1 MTEKEN
7 FLRIVQGKEP
17 AWIPYYRDAVEWV
30 FPDFVVAHMARTDKT
45 DLFGVRW
52 IVSPDGRMADSS
64 FHALEDIAKWRD
76 LIRLP
81 DLDQMDWEVIAR
93 NSLKNH
99 DPDKVMNVIITAAR
113 SGTFFIPLVNMMG
126 FEEALVALLEE
137 PEEVK
142 AFVDYLADYD
152 VQIAKKVIQFFKPD
166 MIQVGDDIAS
176 ALNLFMSKSVFDTL
190 FRDGYRKI
198 IETGKNAGLPVEWHC
213 CGKCESVVDDFVN
226 MGVDIWQP
234 AQALNDLPALMAKYK
249 DRLVFEGCW
258 QGCAAERP
266 GASEEEVRQSARDA
280 IEQYASAARYVFWDG
295 DPVGPT
301 EDARRKVEW
310 LASEVRS
317 YGRIF
322 CRDIANNYI

>member
-7 FLRIVQGKEP
+7 FLRIVKNQEP
-17 AWIPYYRDAVEWV
+17 AWIPYYRDAVDWV
-30 FPDFVVAHMARTDKT
+30 FPDFVVAHMARPDKM

-64 FHALEDIAKWRD
+64 YHALEDITKWRD
-76 LIRLP
+76 HIHLP
-81 DLDQMDWEVIAR
+81 DLDKMDWEDLAR
-93 NSLKNH
+93 ISTKAH
-99 DPDKVMNVIITAAR
+99 HPDRVMNVIITAAR

-137 PEEVK
+137 PEEIK
-142 AFVDYLADYD
+142 ALVDYIADYD
-152 VQIAKKVIQFFKPD
+152 VRLAKKVIQYFKPD

-176 ALNLFMSKSVFDTL
+176 ALSLFMSKSVFDSL

-198 IETGKNAGLPVEWHC
+198 ITAGKEAGLPVEWHC
-213 CGKCESVVDDFVN
+213 CGKCEAVVDDFVN

-234 AQALNDLPALMAKYK
+234 AQALNPLPELMVKYK
-249 DRLVFEGCW
+249 NQLVFEGCW

-266 GASEEEVRQSARDA
+266 GASEEEVRRSARDA
-280 IEQYASAARYVFWDG
+280 IDQYASLARYVFWDG

-301 EDARRKVEW
+301 EDAKRKVEW
-310 LASEVRS
+310 LASEVRT
-317 YGRIF
+317 YGKTFVERQ
-322 CRDIANNYI
+322 RKKQ